1 MPFVAAAVP
10 LLGAIAIASA
20 AAVIGR
26 LELPDAQLRPISLA
40 LVATGPL
47 AALGA
52 LAARAWFPRLFGLVV
67 ISSLA
72 ALLLVG
78 RALLG

>member
-1 MPFVAAAVP
+1 VV
-10 LLGAIAIASA
+10 
-20 AAVIGR
+20 GR
-26 LELPDAQLRPISLA
+26 LDLGDAELRPVSLA
-40 LVATGPL
+40 LLATGPL
-47 AALGA
+47 AAIGA

-67 ISSLA
+67 VSSLA

>member
-1 MPFVAAAVP
+1 MPFAAASVP
-10 LLGAIAIASA
+10 LLAAVALWSLAAIA
-20 AAVIGR
+20 GR
-26 LELPDAQLRPISLA
+26 LELPDAELRPISLA
-40 LVATGPL
+40 LIATGPL

-67 ISSLA
+67 VSSLA